1 MSWFVD
7 SKGKRVHPDNKG
19 EFPDGAIPYA
29 AFAKRNVDVRK
40 ACDKLNPGPGLD
52 KL

>member
-1 MSWFVD
+1 VQ
-7 SKGKRVHPDNKG
+7 PDNKG
-19 EFPDGAIPYA
+19 EFPDGSIPYA